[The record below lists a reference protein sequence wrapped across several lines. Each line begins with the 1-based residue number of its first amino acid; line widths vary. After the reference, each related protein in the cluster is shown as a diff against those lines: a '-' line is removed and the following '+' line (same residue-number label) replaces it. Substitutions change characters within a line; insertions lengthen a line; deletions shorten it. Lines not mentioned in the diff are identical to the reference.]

1 MLFFGEQKNLSKLQA
16 TFRKILKVKWVLVI
30 FLKAFW
36 CMMVF
41 HRNYQHMTSNLNQK
55 IEKNIKFQIATYM
68 LAFFIE
74 FCFLLLSCI
83 WAWNYRMS
91 WRKLFEWF
99 FESNFDSSNFFMIA
113 WKSHKLLMN
122 VRTNDTLL
130 DAKRKSF
137 FCFSFFSL
145 QLSVAFSLRNGEKA
159 CIRCWK
165 FLLISKIKHL
175 HLAFCSFD
183 RDFWCQEKG
192 FWDTL

>member
-83 WAWNYRMS
+83 CAWNYRMS

-99 FESNFDSSNFFMIA
+99 FESNFDSSIFFMIA

-130 DAKRKSF
+130 DANILATQKKIIFLF
-137 FCFSFFSL
+137 FLFFS
-145 QLSVAFSLRNGEKA
+145 SAKCCFFVKKWGKSLHT
-159 CIRCWK
+159 
-165 FLLISKIKHL
+165 LLKVSINK
-175 HLAFCSFD
+175 
-183 RDFWCQEKG
+183 
-192 FWDTL
+192 